1 MVTTTV
7 EEAGHRHAQLGRGP
21 MTAPPLIAVTGRRR
35 PAAGVHDGPSQLDLL
50 EVEVYFAGY
59 ADKLAAAGALPM
71 HVPAGADPAAVAA
84 RADALVLT
92 GGTDVDP
99 ALYGEEPHP
108 TVRFDRARDDRELAL
123 LAAAL
128 DRGLPVLAI
137 CRGLQ
142 LLNVHLGGTL
152 HQHLAAHP
160 VGGDGVHE
168 VRFAAG
174 SVLRGLYGP
183 RCPVNSLHH
192 QAVATPGTG
201 LTCVGHAPDGVVEAV
216 ELTGRPVIGVQWHP
230 EQLARTEPVFPW
242 LVSAAASR
250 ETG

>member
-1 MVTTTV
+1 M
-7 EEAGHRHAQLGRGP
+7 
-21 MTAPPLIAVTGRRR
+21 AVSGRRR
-35 PAAGVHDGPSQLDLL
+35 LAAGAHDGPPQLDQL

-59 ADKLAAAGALPM
+59 ADKLAAAGALPV
-71 HVPAGADPAAVAA
+71 HVPAGADPGAVAA
-84 RADALVLT
+84 RVDALVLT

-108 TVRFDRARDDRELAL
+108 SVRVDRARDDRELAL

-128 DRGLPVLAI
+128 ERGLPVLAI

-168 VRFAAG
+168 VRFAADNT
-174 SVLRGLYGP
+174 LRGIYGP

-192 QAVATPGTG
+192 QAVAAPGAG
-201 LTCVGHAPDGVVEAV
+201 LACVGHAPDGVVEAV
-216 ELTGRPVIGVQWHP
+216 ELTGRPVVGVQWHP
-230 EQLARTEPVFPW
+230 EQLNRLEPVFAW

>member
-1 MVTTTV
+1 
-7 EEAGHRHAQLGRGP
+7 
-21 MTAPPLIAVTGRRR
+21 MTAPPLVAVSGRRR
-35 PAAGVHDGPSQLDLL
+35 LAAGAHDGPPQLDQL

-59 ADKLAAAGALPM
+59 ADKLTAAGALPM
-71 HVPAGADPAAVAA
+71 HVPAGADPGAVAA
-84 RADALVLT
+84 RVDALVLT

-108 TVRFDRARDDRELAL
+108 TVRVDRARDDRELAL

-128 DRGLPVLAI
+128 ERNLPVLAI

-152 HQHLAAHP
+152 HQHLPDHP
-160 VGGDGVHE
+160 VGADGVHE

-174 SVLRGLYGP
+174 SRLREVYGP

-192 QAVATPGTG
+192 QSVATPGAG
-201 LTCVGHAPDGVVEAV
+201 LACVGHAPDGVVEAV
-216 ELTGRPVIGVQWHP
+216 EVAGRAVVGVQWHP
-230 EQLARTEPVFPW
+230 EQLARPDPVFTW
-242 LVSAAASR
+242 LVAAACSR
-250 ETG
+250 

>member
-1 MVTTTV
+1 MPDATSPT
-7 EEAGHRHAQLGRGP
+7 
-21 MTAPPLIAVTGRRR
+21 TAPPLVAVSGRRR
-35 PAAGVHDGPSQLDLL
+35 PAAGAHDGPPQLDQL

-71 HVPAGADPAAVAA
+71 HVPAGADPVEVAA
-84 RADALVLT
+84 RVDALVLT

-108 TVRFDRARDDRELAL
+108 TVRVDRARDDRELAL

-128 DRGLPVLAI
+128 ERDLPVLAI

-152 HQHLAAHP
+152 HQHLADHP
-160 VGGDGVHE
+160 VGADGVHE
-168 VRFAAG
+168 VRFTEG
-174 SVLRGLYGP
+174 STLRGIYGP

-192 QAVATPGTG
+192 QSVATPGAG
-201 LTCVGHAPDGVVEAV
+201 LACVGHAPDGVVEAV
-216 ELTGRPVIGVQWHP
+216 ELTGRPVVGVQWHP
-230 EQLARTEPVFPW
+230 EQFHRLDPVFAW
-242 LVSAAASR
+242 LVTAASSR
-250 ETG
+250 

>member
-1 MVTTTV
+1 MTQRDVERRVAQNAAIFAAKRAEIANLKGDELAKFREAAETADRNYRLGAVPLTLYVETQKQYLELVGTVTALQK
-7 EEAGHRHAQLGRGP
+7 EALQAAQE
-21 MTAPPLIAVTGRRR
+21 
-35 PAAGVHDGPSQLDLL
+35 L
-50 EVEVYFAGY
+50 EI
-59 ADKLAAAGALPM
+59 
-71 HVPAGADPAAVAA
+71 
-84 RADALVLT
+84 LT
-92 GGTDVDP
+92 GLK
-99 ALYGEEPHP
+99 LYGEEAHP

-192 QAVATPGTG
+192 QAVATPATG
-201 LTCVGHAPDGVVEAV
+201 LACVGHAPDGVVEAV

-230 EQLARTEPVFPW
+230 ELLARTEPVFAW

>member
-1 MVTTTV
+1 
-7 EEAGHRHAQLGRGP
+7 
-21 MTAPPLIAVTGRRR
+21 MTAPPLVAVTGRRR
-35 PAAGVHDGPSQLDLL
+35 PAAGVHDGPPQLDLL

-59 ADKLAAAGALPM
+59 ADKLIAAGGLPL

-128 DRGLPVLAI
+128 DRDLPVLAI

-152 HQHLAAHP
+152 HQHLPDHP
-160 VGGDGVHE
+160 VGAEGVHE
-168 VRFAAG
+168 VRFAEG
-174 SVLRGLYGP
+174 SRLHEVYGP
-183 RCPVNSLHH
+183 RCLVNSLHH
-192 QAVATPGTG
+192 QAVATPGRG
-201 LTCVGHAPDGVVEAV
+201 VVCVGHAPDGVVEAV
-216 ELTGRPVIGVQWHP
+216 EVPGRGVIGVQWHP
-230 EQLARTEPVFPW
+230 EQLARVEPVFAW
-242 LVSAAASR
+242 LVTAASSR
-250 ETG
+250 CDGG

>member
-1 MVTTTV
+1 
-7 EEAGHRHAQLGRGP
+7 
-21 MTAPPLIAVTGRRR
+21 
-35 PAAGVHDGPSQLDLL
+35 
-50 EVEVYFAGY
+50 
-59 ADKLAAAGALPM
+59 
-71 HVPAGADPAAVAA
+71 VPAGADPDALAA
-84 RADALVLT
+84 RVDALVLT

-108 TVRFDRARDDRELAL
+108 SVRVDRVRDDRELAL

-128 DRGLPVLAI
+128 ERGLPVLAI

-168 VRFAAG
+168 VRFAAD
-174 SVLRGLYGP
+174 STLRGIYGP

-192 QAVATPGTG
+192 QAVAAPGAG
-201 LTCVGHAPDGVVEAV
+201 LACVGHAPDGVVEAV
-216 ELTGRPVIGVQWHP
+216 ELTGRPVVGVQWHP
-230 EQLARTEPVFPW
+230 EQLNRPEPVFAW
-242 LVSAAASR
+242 LVAAAASR